1 MSVSGGLAGTRIQER
16 MRTPLRVALEARLA
30 LALCLPPM
38 GAVNQ
43 IISKRFTT
51 MNSKRRAIVKFVGGM
66 SARALD
72 CRFHGI
78 GKRP

>member
-1 MSVSGGLAGTRIQER
+1 MNVSGGLAVTRIQER

-43 IISKRFTT
+43 LLAKE
-51 MNSKRRAIVKFVGGM
+51 VQ
-66 SARALD
+66 
-72 CRFHGI
+72 
-78 GKRP
+78 